1 MMFFVPQFLDEDG
14 QVGDWPNESCL
25 LLKVSSNIEQ
35 TLRNYYSWIDARE
48 FDKVMGL
55 FAEDAVYNRA
65 GEVYSSKPEID
76 EFFHHLRKLDGV
88 HSIEGI
94 FVNGLNAF
102 VVGEF
107 KGVGDSNNPKQTGFI
122 DHWQFNTDCLVVE
135 RKTALVEGSAYVL
148 R

>member
-1 MMFFVPQFLDEDG
+1 MLLSVPQFIDEDG
-14 QVGDWPNESCL
+14 QVGDWPNESSL
-25 LLKVSSNIEQ
+25 SLQISSRIEQ

-48 FDKVMGL
+48 LDNVMGL
-55 FAEDAVYNRA
+55 FAEDALYNRA
-65 GEVYSSKPEID
+65 GEVYSGKPQID
-76 EFFHHLRKLDGV
+76 EFFRHLRKLDGV

-94 FVNGLNAF
+94 FVNGFNAF

-107 KGVGDSNNPKQTGFI
+107 KGVGYSNNPKQTGFI
-122 DHWQFNTDCLVVE
+122 DHWQFNPEGLVIE